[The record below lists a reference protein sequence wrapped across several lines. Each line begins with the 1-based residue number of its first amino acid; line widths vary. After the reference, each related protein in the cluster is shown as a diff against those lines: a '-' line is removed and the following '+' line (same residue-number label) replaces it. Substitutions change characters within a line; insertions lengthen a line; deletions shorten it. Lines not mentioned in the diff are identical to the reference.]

1 MKVSRQPIDPTIGD
15 LVVLKPDTVLYN
27 SKKSNSR
34 GTQLD
39 RSCFR
44 SNPDKHEFAVVISNH
59 SSLSSLLFM
68 ILTAN
73 YGIKY
78 VWAQDVQY
86 VQRIK

>member
-1 MKVSRQPIDPTIGD
+1 MKVSRQLIDPTIGD

-27 SKKSNSR
+27 NKKSNSR

-44 SNPDKHEFAVVISNH
+44 SNPDKHEFAVVISNQ
-59 SSLSSLLFM
+59 SSLLFM

-78 VWAQDVQY
+78 VWTQDVQH